1 MVRWVDKTL
10 YQSLTKT
17 NIMIEFRV
25 IRIWPLNPR
34 AMDRKTN
41 LNNFCIENENER
53 KRDVNSIS
61 NEEENEQ
68 MQ

>member
-1 MVRWVDKTL
+1 VGRQNPISIIDQDKH
-10 YQSLTKT
+10 
-17 NIMIEFRV
+17 NARV

>member
-1 MVRWVDKTL
+1 
-10 YQSLTKT
+10 
-17 NIMIEFRV
+17 MIEFRV

>member
-1 MVRWVDKTL
+1 MGRQNPISIIDQDKH
-10 YQSLTKT
+10 
-17 NIMIEFRV
+17 NARV

-41 LNNFCIENENER
+41 LSNLYIENENW
-53 KRDVNSIS
+53 KKMDANSIS
-61 NEEENEQ
+61 NEKKNDE

>member
-1 MVRWVDKTL
+1 MGRQNPISIIDQDKH
-10 YQSLTKT
+10 
-17 NIMIEFRV
+17 NARV